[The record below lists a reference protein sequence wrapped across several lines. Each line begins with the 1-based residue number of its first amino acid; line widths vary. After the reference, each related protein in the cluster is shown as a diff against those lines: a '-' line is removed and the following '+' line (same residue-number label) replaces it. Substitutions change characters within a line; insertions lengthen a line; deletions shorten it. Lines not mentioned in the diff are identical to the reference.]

1 MSRLTEEQILA
12 GAGGEWGGILLARL
26 DMLEAK
32 ERRRAGLPSR
42 LSELTKTERDAY
54 QVASAEIYGD
64 MGYIPTPCE
73 EAAFKSDVSA
83 SDTDL
88 PPVY

>member
-42 LSELTKTERDAY
+42 LSELTKAERDAY

-64 MGYIPTPCE
+64 MGYIPTPRE
-73 EAAFKSDVSA
+73 ETAFKSDVSA